1 LPKYL
6 AFSESLLALSLQD
19 DVTALIGE
27 PCRIREIGDCEG
39 KQMLN
44 RTLEIGHG
52 VVGCTQSQGPEL
64 DEDLS

>member
-1 LPKYL
+1 
-6 AFSESLLALSLQD
+6 LSLQD

>member
-1 LPKYL
+1 MTSSCSDNAKGDSEKAKYFGKL
-6 AFSESLLALSLQD
+6 TMHPS
-19 DVTALIGE
+19 
-27 PCRIREIGDCEG
+27 CRFFCEG